1 MDPKGCPAM
10 FEAGGWDELT
20 RPEQRAL
27 IKLFGGG
34 SLRKNDPA
42 VVDGLR
48 SLGFVDENDALSMP
62 GLLVLTL
69 AMRRQQA
76 VEQLRAGLAS

>member
-1 MDPKGCPAM
+1 M
-10 FEAGGWDELT
+10 FEAPGWDELT

-42 VVDGLR
+42 IVDGLR
-48 SLGFVDENDALSMP
+48 ARGFVDENDALSMP
-62 GLLVLTL
+62 GVV
-69 AMRRQQA
+69 A
-76 VEQLRAGLAS
+76 VDHGVGRAGRRKT

>member
-1 MDPKGCPAM
+1 M
-10 FEAGGWDELT
+10 FEAPGWDELT
-20 RPEQRAL
+20 RHEQRAL

-42 VVDGLR
+42 VVGGLR
-48 SLGFVDENDALSMP
+48 SKGFVDENDALSMP
-62 GLLVLTL
+62 GLMVLTL

-76 VEQLRAGLAS
+76 VERLRAGLTS

>member
-1 MDPKGCPAM
+1 M
-10 FEAGGWDELT
+10 FEAPGWGELT

-48 SLGFVDENDALSMP
+48 AKGFVDENHALTMP

-69 AMRRQQA
+69 AMRRQRA
-76 VEQLRAGLAS
+76 DGRLRTGLTS

>member
-1 MDPKGCPAM
+1 MS
-10 FEAGGWDELT
+10 EAATWDELT
-20 RPEQRAL
+20 RFEQRAL

-34 SLRKNDPA
+34 SLRKNNPA
-42 VVDGLR
+42 VVDELRARGL
-48 SLGFVDENDALSMP
+48 VDDNDALAMP

-76 VEQLRAGLAS
+76 EARMRVGLAA

>member
-1 MDPKGCPAM
+1 MTM
-10 FEAGGWDELT
+10 FEAPGWDELT
-20 RPEQRAL
+20 RAEQRAL

-42 VVDGLR
+42 VVGRLR
-48 SLGFVDENDALSMP
+48 AKGFVDENDALSMP

-76 VEQLRAGLAS
+76 VERLRTSLTS

>member
-1 MDPKGCPAM
+1 M
-10 FEAGGWDELT
+10 FEAPGWDELT
-20 RPEQRAL
+20 RPVQRAL

-42 VVDGLR
+42 IVDGLR
-48 SLGFVDENDALSMP
+48 ARGFVDENDALSMP

-76 VEQLRAGLAS
+76 NERLRTGLAS